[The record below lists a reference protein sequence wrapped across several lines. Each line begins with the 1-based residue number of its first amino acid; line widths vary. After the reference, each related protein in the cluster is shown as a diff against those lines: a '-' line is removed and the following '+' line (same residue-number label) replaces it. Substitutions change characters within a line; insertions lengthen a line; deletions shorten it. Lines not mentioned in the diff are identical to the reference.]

1 MEAGGSE
8 MLKTI
13 IAAVDGSERSWQA
26 LKCAQSLALT
36 YTAKLIVVHAYPHTS
51 DLHDFDGYQKL
62 LTRRKGAGEQILKTG
77 RRIIEGNGLDLEF
90 DLLEG
95 PAADAILS
103 VAEARKADLIVMG
116 TRGMGAIKGL
126 LFGSIATKVSHYA
139 PCSVL
144 VVR

>member
-1 MEAGGSE
+1 MF
-8 MLKTI
+8 KTI
-13 IAAVDGSERSWQA
+13 LAAVDGSERSWQA
-26 LKCAQSLALT
+26 LKCAQSLALNC
-36 YTAKLIVVHAYPHTS
+36 TAKLIMVHAYPHTS
-51 DLHDFDGYQKL
+51 DLHDFEGYEKL
-62 LTRRKGAGEQILKTG
+62 IAQRKGAGEQILKTG
-77 RRIIEGNGLDLEF
+77 RQIIEGSDIELEC

-103 VAEARKADLIVMG
+103 VAGVRNVDLIVIG

>member
-1 MEAGGSE
+1 MFSI
-8 MLKTI
+8 I

-26 LKCAQSLALT
+26 LKSAQSLAAA
-36 YTAKLIVVHAYPHTS
+36 YNAKLIMVHAYPHTS
-51 DLHDFDGYQKL
+51 DLHDVDGYEKL
-62 LTRRKGAGEQILKTG
+62 LAKRKSAGEKILDTG
-77 RRIIEGNGLDLEF
+77 RRMIEGREIEWEF

-103 VAEARKADLIVMG
+103 VADIRKADLIVMG
-116 TRGMGAIKGL
+116 TRGMGTVKGL

>member
-1 MEAGGSE
+1 MF
-8 MLKTI
+8 KTI

-26 LKCAQSLALT
+26 LKSAKSLAVN
-36 YTAKLIVVHAYPHTS
+36 YNAKLVVVHVYPHTS
-51 DLHDFDGYQKL
+51 DLHDFEGYEKL
-62 LTRRKGAGEQILKTG
+62 LAQRKGAGEQILKTG
-77 RRIIEGNGLDLEF
+77 RQIIEGNDLEWEF

-103 VAEARKADLIVMG
+103 VAEVRNADLIVLG
-116 TRGMGAIKGL
+116 TRGMGTIKGL
-126 LFGSIATKVSHYA
+126 LFGSIATKVSHHA

>member
-1 MEAGGSE
+1 MY
-8 MLKTI
+8 KTI

-26 LKCAQSLALT
+26 LKCAQSLAVN
-36 YTAKLIVVHAYPHTS
+36 YTAKLVVVHAYPHTS
-51 DLHDFDGYQKL
+51 DLHDFEGYEKL
-62 LTRRKGAGEQILKTG
+62 LAKRKEAGEQILKTG
-77 RRIIEGNGLDLEF
+77 RQIIESNDLEWEF

-95 PAADAILS
+95 PADDAILS
-103 VAEARKADLIVMG
+103 VAEVRNADLIVMG